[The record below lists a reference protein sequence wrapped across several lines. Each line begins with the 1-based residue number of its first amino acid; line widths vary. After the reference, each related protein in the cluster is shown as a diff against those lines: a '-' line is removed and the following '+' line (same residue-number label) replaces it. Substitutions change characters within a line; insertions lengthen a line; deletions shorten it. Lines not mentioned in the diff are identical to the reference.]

1 MAINFP
7 DSPTSG
13 DTHTVGDKTWTW
25 NGTSWDVVVSTPISN
40 QIIDADGDTRIHVEE
55 SPDED
60 YIRFDTAGT
69 ERMTIGPTGDVAVAN
84 DLSVTGTI
92 SGGSTSFPTS
102 LDSGTMPAIE
112 ALQAKVGADSSAVTS
127 SHDYLIADHASRL
140 TTLEGASGGK
150 ILQVVTTFFQ
160 GDFSTSST
168 SFVDATGHSVTI
180 TPSSASSKILVF
192 YDAYIYH
199 STAGGTREINLL
211 RDSTTINQPSAGTNP
226 ASAQTYLSAYENGR
240 TGFHHLDSPATT
252 SAVTYKI
259 QVKTDRGTV
268 RLGTDASG
276 GVLRTP
282 TNFTVMEVAA

>member
-127 SHDYLIADHASRL
+127 SLDYKIAQ
-140 TTLEGASGGK
+140 LESDVAGFTSGK
-150 ILQVVTTFFQ
+150 ILQIVRATDTVDRSTT
-160 GDFSTSST
+160 STT
-168 SFVDATGHSVTI
+168 AVDAGISVTI
-180 TPSSASSKILVF
+180 TPTSATSDILILWTHRATIFSGSLNRAEIVITDSSNVELSGTQGNIHGVDITSSVRVYNTLI
-192 YDAYIYH
+192 AY
-199 STAGGTREINLL
+199 
-211 RDSTTINQPSAGTNP
+211 
-226 ASAQTYLSAYENGR
+226 
-240 TGFHHLDSPATT
+240 DSPATT
-252 SAVTYKI
+252 SATTYKG
-259 QVKTDRGTV
+259 RFN
-268 RLGTDASG
+268 RSG
-276 GVLRTP
+276 AGNLTLQNGS
-282 TNFTVMEVAA
+282 TTGQMIALEIGA

>member
-127 SHDYLIADHASRL
+127 SLDYKVAQ
-140 TTLEGASGGK
+140 LEAISHGK
-150 ILQVVTTFFQ
+150 ILQVVHATYSTQEDTTSATFVATSLTANITPSDSANKVLAFAYVPM
-160 GDFSTSST
+160 GVNDAASSRSGYAVYEIDRGGTSVAVTFNIGYGGSGTENRVLNMPVTIFALDSPSST
-168 SFVDATGHSVTI
+168 SALTYTVNHRKEVNGTVSSFKANTTGH
-180 TPSSASSKILVF
+180 LV
-192 YDAYIYH
+192 
-199 STAGGTREINLL
+199 L
-211 RDSTTINQPSAGTNP
+211 
-226 ASAQTYLSAYENGR
+226 
-240 TGFHHLDSPATT
+240 
-252 SAVTYKI
+252 
-259 QVKTDRGTV
+259 
-268 RLGTDASG
+268 
-276 GVLRTP
+276 
-282 TNFTVMEVAA
+282 MEVSA